1 MSPFDDDIFNN
12 DPFESIV
19 REFFG
24 ETPKRKYEKR
34 FITQGEEE
42 ERVIDFIESDGKAYL
57 VFELPGFDEDDVFVN
72 ISGKTIEIIAKKKNT
87 AEAKEYL
94 SQKLKNGIR
103 YKRTLPDFINPKK
116 FRYTQKNGILEVV
129 FDKK

>member
-1 MSPFDDDIFNN
+1 MSPFDDDIFGN
-12 DPFESIV
+12 DPFENIV

-34 FITQGEEE
+34 FVQGEEE
-42 ERVIDFIESDGKAYL
+42 ERVIDFIEGDGKAYFI
-57 VFELPGFDEDDVFVN
+57 FELPGYTEDDIFVN
-72 ISGKTIEIIAKKKNT
+72 VSGKIIEITAKKKNT

-103 YKRTLPDFINPKK
+103 YKRTLPDSVNPKK
-116 FRYTQKNGILEVV
+116 FKYTQKNGILEVL
-129 FDKK
+129 FDRK